1 MVRLFCCPN
10 NFTRVIA
17 SLGQLLCLVARSRN
31 SFSYVYQGDYS
42 VLLGSEPISFHVETE
57 YPWDGKMSIGVDCNA
72 PTPMILRLRI
82 PGWCHNYQITLNDE
96 TIDYQLDKGY
106 LIFCVIGWRG
116 GIEFH

>member
-1 MVRLFCCPN
+1 M
-10 NFTRVIA
+10 
-17 SLGQLLCLVARSRN
+17 
-31 SFSYVYQGDYS
+31 
-42 VLLGSEPISFHVETE
+42 LGSEPISFHVETE

-106 LIFCVIGWRG
+106 LILSCDWMAGDRISLILEMP
-116 GIEFH
+116 IERVYAHPNVVYDSGRVAIQPGPILYCLEETTMVRI